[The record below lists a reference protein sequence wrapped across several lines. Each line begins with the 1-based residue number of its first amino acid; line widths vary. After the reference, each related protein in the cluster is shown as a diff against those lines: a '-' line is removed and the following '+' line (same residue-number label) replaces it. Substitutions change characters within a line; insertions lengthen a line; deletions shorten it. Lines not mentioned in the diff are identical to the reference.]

1 MCLEM
6 RVSRPLL
13 TRYVSRQLFLDLI
26 FLGTY
31 YVLRHNMSP
40 DLACLQIPFEGFLV
54 SFGVSGG
61 GEPIWPFLFLTPSNS
76 WGRGTRR
83 LRPHSAT
90 LHVVTPTKP
99 ALGGKWTIYGLTYKI
114 SGRVYT
120 SLVAVNGRPSRQC
133 FCNQIFIWYIGFI
146 LFVSVED
153 PSIFAHLLF
162 SSPTD
167 PTFRVVKSTTS
178 CTTWLL
184 AFSYE
189 GGSRWPLL

>member
-1 MCLEM
+1 MSQDSCFQ
-6 RVSRPLL
+6 
-13 TRYVSRQLFLDLI
+13 TWY
-26 FLGTY
+26 FLGHITFSDIICRQTWH
-31 YVLRHNMSP
+31 VFKSRSR
-40 DLACLQIPFEGFLV
+40 DSWCLSGFR
-54 SFGVSGG
+54 G
-61 GEPIWPFLFLTPSNS
+61 GESLWPFLFLTPSNS

-120 SLVAVNGRPSRQC
+120 SLVAVHGRPSRQC

-167 PTFRVVKSTTS
+167 PIFRVVKSTTS